1 MAKIAILAFDNCLAS
16 GVTGLMDVFNIANQ
30 IWQMT
35 QNVETVLFEWQLL
48 SANGE
53 PVTSSIG
60 LPLAV
65 NGRFS
70 QADHPDVILLPALH
84 YHTDEQLLAQTK
96 AICATS
102 ANWLTQQ
109 HQQDVLLA
117 ACCTSTFMLA
127 EIDLLHQKQA
137 TTSWWLGHLF
147 QTRYPTVNLCLDAL
161 ITEDNGLLCAGAI
174 VAHLDMALRLVG
186 KLTSQHLALLTAKTM
201 LIDANRKTQAPYMML
216 QMQLSHRDDLVFKV
230 QSFMQEN
237 IQRPFSIEE
246 IADNMEVSQR
256 TLVRHFQQATGESPL
271 AYVQQL
277 RVETAKQL
285 LETTELSF
293 DAIVERVGYTD
304 VSSFRRLFKRQTNVS
319 PREYRK
325 RFSIG
330 S

>member
-1 MAKIAILAFDNCLAS
+1 MAKITILAFDNCLAS

-35 QNVETVLFEWQLL
+35 QNVKTVLFEWQFL
-48 SANGE
+48 SVDGN
-53 PVTSSIG
+53 PVQSSIG

-65 NGRFS
+65 NGRYAE
-70 QADHPDVILLPALH
+70 ADEPDVVLIPALH
-84 YHTDEQLLAQTK
+84 YQKDDLLLAQTK
-96 AICATS
+96 AISASS
-102 ANWLTQQ
+102 ANWLWQQ
-109 HQQDVLLA
+109 HQRNVMLA

-137 TTSWWLGHLF
+137 TTSWWLGQLF
-147 QTRYPTVNLCLDAL
+147 QTRYPTVDLCLEEL

-174 VAHLDMALRLVG
+174 VAHLDMALHLVG
-186 KLTSQHLALLTAKTM
+186 KLASQHLALLTAKTM

-216 QMQLSHRDDLVFKV
+216 QMQLAHRDNLVFKV
-230 QSFMQEN
+230 QSLMQEN
-237 IQRPFSIEE
+237 IQRPFSIKD
-246 IADNMEVSQR
+246 IADSMEVSQR
-256 TLVRHFQQATGESPL
+256 TLVRRFQQATGESPL
-271 AYVQQL
+271 AYVQHL

-285 LETTELSF
+285 LETTDLSF